1 MCVVSMKVMQHET
14 ILENR
19 TISQFVNFP
28 STCFPGALCAM
39 GIFTYSLVS
48 LWIHGFHA
56 LYFIYFYVFLLPSS
70 VGNQSLAAL
79 FWGFW

>member
-1 MCVVSMKVMQHET
+1 MCVMSVKVTQHEN

-19 TISQFVNFP
+19 TISQFIYFLG
-28 STCFPGALCAM
+28 TCFPGALRAM
-39 GIFTYSLVS
+39 GIFTYSLIS
-48 LWIHGFHA
+48 LGVHGFHG
-56 LYFIYFYVFLLPSS
+56 LYFIDFYVFLLPYS